1 VNSYKVPCSDKGAV
15 GTAVRRASTCSWS
28 CSVFNGMAQCPSV
41 VRTPCVRA
49 MAVRTP
55 CARGGFLSVQLY
67 AKGTMAV
74 RS

>member
-1 VNSYKVPCSDKGAV
+1 MNSYKVPYSDKGAV
-15 GTAVRRASTCSWS
+15 GTAVRRAFRRWLASLMGA
-28 CSVFNGMAQCPSV
+28 VE

-49 MAVRTP
+49 MAARTP

>member
-1 VNSYKVPCSDKGAV
+1 MNSYKVPYSDKGAV
-15 GTAVRRASTCSWS
+15 GTAVRRAFADLLRRGRSM
-28 CSVFNGMAQCPSV
+28 GAV

-49 MAVRTP
+49 MAARTP

-67 AKGTMAV
+67 SKGTMAV